1 MKRDQIN
8 VSPYLVSSTLQSFE
22 MKILKKRNY
31 QYSIISNKILGNT
44 GLPITQIY
52 ISIWICYNF
61 ETTHFSDP
69 LQLENV
75 NILWPWPFKRILAI
89 ALPIMGSDMHVLRP
103 KFKFKSVFIH
113 TDYGKKTS
121 QIKALRQ
128 KNSQIHKNG

>member
-61 ETTHFSDP
+61 EATHFSDP

-103 KFKFKSVFIH
+103 KFKFKSVFIQH
-113 TDYGKKTS
+113 RLRKKNLTNKS
-121 QIKALRQ
+121 IEAKKFA
-128 KNSQIHKNG
+128 NS